1 MSKFF
6 KYKYFSK
13 VRLSFTRG
21 FPVKKLCK
29 FKRSKWKS
37 VTRFLKK
44 RLRKWSK
51 KLLRRRRLRRIKGF
65 AFISKKRRRRSKYLV
80 AKNQFLLWRSRIHYS
95 YLRYGYRNAFALKR
109 NIMFLFSRALSIKY
123 FKKGSLNKYL
133 SWLRLLVKPMFRVDI
148 FLWKIKFFVSVRSA
162 QQYIKTFGVYLN
174 GIKKYH
180 YFFLKRG
187 DIIRLM
193 DSVHFKPFRKKFG
206 KIFFFSFCEFDSYT
220 RSIIILKDFSCFSKI
235 DTSFVHHRNSIP
247 VQGFI
252 RYLMQK

>member
-1 MSKFF
+1 MSKFL
-6 KYKYFSK
+6 KYKCFSK

-21 FPVKKLCK
+21 FPVKKLCR

-37 VTRFLKK
+37 VTRFFKK
-44 RLRKWSK
+44 RLRRWTKRV
-51 KLLRRRRLRRIKGF
+51 LRRRRLRRVRGVVLGY
-65 AFISKKRRRRSKYLV
+65 KKRRRPKYLV
-80 AKNQFLLWRSRIHYS
+80 ARNQFLLWRSRIHLLN
-95 YLRYGYRNAFALKR
+95 LRYGYRNAFALKR
-109 NIMFLFSRALSIKY
+109 NIQFLFSRALSIKY
-123 FKKGSLNKYL
+123 FKRDSKNKYL
-133 SWLRLLVKPMFRVDI
+133 SWLRLLIKPMFRVDI

-187 DIIRLM
+187 DIVRLM
-193 DSVHFKPFRKKFG
+193 DTIHFKSFRKKFG